1 MYIYH
6 VYIYISCIYIYIMYI
21 YIMYIYIYHV
31 YLYISCISIYI
42 KIIYRIHYILYFIW
56 KIYTTYIINIKN
68 IIYIYIRGTHGVG
81 WGGGW
86 HEGLPASTFFSQS
99 LATLKIV
106 TQHLI
111 SDNMVWMWAA
121 NCLELLPIIMCMYIY
136 IYICCKYNIYIYIYI
151 CVCVCVV
158 HIIYILYILYIYVYY
173 IYMYIYPI
181 IRNQSSRLQ
190 ATSRV
195 SKCWNLREMCCP
207 DCWSC
212 SPVDKANLRF
222 PPPAS
227 DADAPLGGAGSARKA
242 KRNERTKW
250 SCWFSREMTGN
261 SCFFDDFDHYTILSI
276 LCSGFCWPGFQ
287 VRKSFHPAALY
298 ASPWWPLESTQ
309 LQW

>member
-1 MYIYH
+1 
-6 VYIYISCIYIYIMYI
+6 
-21 YIMYIYIYHV
+21 
-31 YLYISCISIYI
+31 
-42 KIIYRIHYILYFIW
+42 
-56 KIYTTYIINIKN
+56 
-68 IIYIYIRGTHGVG
+68 
-81 WGGGW
+81 
-86 HEGLPASTFFSQS
+86 
-99 LATLKIV
+99 
-106 TQHLI
+106 
-111 SDNMVWMWAA
+111 MWAA

-136 IYICCKYNIYIYIYI
+136 IYTYAANTIYIYI
-151 CVCVCVV
+151 CVCCTYY
-158 HIIYILYILYIYVYY
+158 IYYILYIYVYY
-173 IYMYIYPI
+173 IYICIYPI